1 MDGGSIRA
9 GYELPSAEIQRTG
22 LFDILEGNRSCRAFE
37 WFICACTLRPNSSHR
52 INADILID

>member
-1 MDGGSIRA
+1 
-9 GYELPSAEIQRTG
+9 
-22 LFDILEGNRSCRAFE
+22 LEGNRSCRAFE